1 MTPTDTTPAVIRP
14 AVIYRRVST
23 DEQATSGLGL
33 EAQYDTCEKHAAS
46 RGWSPL
52 AVFTDAG
59 ISGTVPLRERPAG
72 AQAVALAR
80 ATGAILLVA
89 KLDRIGRDAIDRLT
103 LLRDA
108 ASDGWRIESPDISG
122 IDPTSAEG
130 RLMHGVMAS
139 VAEYERALIGIRTS
153 AAIRARLRRG
163 EGWGKGKE
171 IDPAAEALAR
181 EMRGMGA
188 TYQEIGAALLA
199 EGFTPP
205 RGDDWHRNTLRRM
218 VTGEPSGS
226 VALAIWREMN
236 AKETA

>member
-33 EAQYDTCEKHAAS
+33 EAQYDTCEKHAAA

-59 ISGTVPLRERPAG
+59 VSGAVPLRERPAG

-163 EGWGKGKE
+163 EGWGRPSE
-171 IDPAAEALAR
+171 IEYEAVVRAR
-181 EMRGMGA
+181 ELRDGGWP
-188 TYQEIGAALLA
+188 YSEISDALME
-199 EGFTPP
+199 EGFLPP
-205 RGDDWHRNTLRRM
+205 RGDHWHRNTLRRM

>member
-1 MTPTDTTPAVIRP
+1 VTPAATDTTPV
-14 AVIYRRVST
+14 VIYRRVST

-33 EAQYDTCEKHAAS
+33 EAQYDTCEKHAAA
-46 RGWSPL
+46 RGWQPL

-59 ISGTVPLRERPAG
+59 VSGATPLRERPAG
-72 AQAVALAR
+72 AEAVALAR
-80 ATGAILLVA
+80 AAGAILLVA

-163 EGWGKGKE
+163 EPWGKGKE
-171 IDPAAEALAR
+171 IDAAAEHRAR
-181 EMRGMGA
+181 VMRESGM
-188 TYQEIGAALLA
+188 TYQEIADALEC

-205 RGDDWHRNTLRRM
+205 RSDRWHRNTIRRM

-226 VALAIWREMN
+226 VALALWREKR
-236 AKETA
+236 AEETA

>member
-1 MTPTDTTPAVIRP
+1 MTPAGDTTP

-33 EAQYDTCEKHAAS
+33 EAQYDTCETHAAA

-59 ISGTVPLRERPAG
+59 VSGTVPLRERPAG

-163 EGWGKGKE
+163 EAWGRPSE
-171 IDPAAEALAR
+171 IEYEAVVRAR
-181 EMRGMGA
+181 ELRDGGWP
-188 TYQEIGAALLA
+188 YSEISDALLE
-199 EGFTPP
+199 EGFLPP
-205 RGDDWHRNTLRRM
+205 RGDHWHRNTLRRM

>member
-1 MTPTDTTPAVIRP
+1 VTPTDTTP

-33 EAQYDTCEKHAAS
+33 EAQYDTCEKHAAA

-171 IDPAAEALAR
+171 IDPAATERARVLREA
-181 EMRGMGA
+181 GA
-188 TYQEIGAALLA
+188 TYAEIDEFLRD
-199 EGFTPP
+199 EGFMPP
-205 RGDDWHRNTLRRM
+205 RGDRWHRNTIRRM

-226 VALAIWREMN
+226 VSLKMWREER